1 MRLQNSLTQSQE
13 GYLGEQGIWQVEQ
26 REEGTPWGP
35 QGQRW
40 GEGGTGE
47 SERTYRDELS
57 FLLLLSLLL
66 HRWGD

>member
-13 GYLGEQGIWQVEQ
+13 GYLGEQGIWRVEQ
-26 REEGTPWGP
+26 RGEGTPWGP